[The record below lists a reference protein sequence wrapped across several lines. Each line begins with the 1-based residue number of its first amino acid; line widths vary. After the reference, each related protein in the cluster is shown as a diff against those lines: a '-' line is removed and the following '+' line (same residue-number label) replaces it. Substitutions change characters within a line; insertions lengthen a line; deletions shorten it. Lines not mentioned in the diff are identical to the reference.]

1 MVYGVFIVVR
11 KGMPRMIIMCG
22 RKLWRKKRRIPNQ
35 RLDLMW

>member
-11 KGMPRMIIMCG
+11 KGMPRMIIRCG
-22 RKLWRKKRRIPNQ
+22 RKLWRKKRRISNR